1 MGANH
6 DDECPCSTPSRSGDQ
21 EEPEEGVIPEATAGG
36 ELLLLG
42 ALQASVQGYFGFG
55 GSTTVS
61 ENPID
66 NTVKRFETIVGNFTA
81 SPSIDNLRE
90 LSVNTSN
97 VVAHVETNATASVPL
112 VDGIYSIL
120 ATLSEVNA
128 TELFDTCTCAWEVNA
143 TAKVFEESAAL
154 AKSLENGTIAGKDV
168 SSSISNKSQFNE
180 TLTNGLLSNGR
191 QVEPHLTQVGL
202 TMLGKLDQH
211 FPVNEDGTR
220 TSILDKTGA
229 SHLFESVVLALAAYG
244 NVTHLV
250 DDAVGILGNATSE
263 SGVSLNDAKAQIES
277 LLETGVESPSRVTS
291 LFEPTINPGIATV
304 KPSGTLTP
312 EEMENSIQVEDSG
325 NPYDRNFEIVFRE
338 EGSTH
343 FRTPK
348 DFFDHFYFNYGKQ
361 SEVELYKSF
370 AAKARDLIFLEKGSQ
385 MIPGMSEMTKWTSD
399 VVKTMIEVFNLAMDQ
414 ALREIGKDFRDP
426 ETLNRSRALVGM
438 TVGMRN
444 ALGNITSADF
454 TGGLSFSVK
463 QSVYFLSQY
472 FTFGTSR
479 AGLNVLSFVAN
490 SSEVS
495 AEYSYAL
502 AEGDAS
508 VYKEGLPISEGEIPL
523 DPYRT
528 DEYAEMAPRDMRH
541 FAERDF
547 APQFAKDRD
556 SILSSQDCRSDE
568 FTDVIDAANRYTTLV
583 NLNKYAQ
590 PILDGRPPISRD
602 DAGRV
607 KDLLDDLL
615 RRYRTLGTDSNMRRG
630 YYRAMLSFS
639 YQTMAHFM
647 MYGDIRTPE
656 CSTAFEEAVGNLK
669 TDSTS
674 QQLTKI
680 DTINKYSTFL
690 DKYRSGGGF
699 QSLSRN
705 APRDERIGK
714 LIAGHSPSGGWFSE
728 NGWRPASTLMTQ
740 GLPISIRDSLSYHM
754 SLWGRSIAKLAFR
767 VDYRVEKQTYNSKF
781 HDGILNAYRDTFSRE
796 VCDKPAHG
804 YTTFGLPD
812 PENDSGRWNA
822 NFSSFAG
829 ITGYT
834 RDFKPVKGNENLEV
848 DPNTAL
854 GSSEPWSPYDIAN
867 AMAAVG
873 TVGAA
878 AGLAAIR
885 RPRPTTS
892 GVDKSVR
899 PVPTGGIED
908 YLPDYLFDENGE
920 YTKAFY
926 VGVATVMTGIANSI
940 GATATLER
948 ATIGIGSQIL
958 KPLVLTAAVDSFAIS
973 VINGNPMIYK
983 ETLKDAVLQVWNDVF
998 GPLVS
1003 VGAVVGPTHEHVV
1016 ILISSATILYKVITL
1031 TAPSTEHIDSFD
1043 NFVKYGGFGACA
1055 KLITPF
1061 LWFTG
1066 TSMLGYPTETNDAN
1080 DMMRAWFMWVSVW
1093 VGSTAVRAALAANNQ
1108 LRAGTVAEI
1117 KNGDRTIAFGVEH
1130 SLGWWNSF
1138 RKTYY
1143 QYPDIGRLFIFESG
1157 VIPLAAG
1164 MTSFFKLWNFS
1175 FLGEEME
1182 KLGYPGY
1189 AVGLAAMY
1197 ISIFVSDM
1205 VSRKSDERTA
1215 KTALELAVSRSL
1227 RSYSEPPGRQ
1237 GSGGRVPRSRSVD
1250 FTDSIVFN
1258 LLSGQEGYITPR
1270 GIDILHSVF
1279 SSQKIEFYY
1288 DDGQGLGGNRGAFN
1302 AHRRFPKGDEVLYI
1316 YYKFERDGR
1325 PPIVDY
1331 FFDGS
1336 TKRLPSELRPWM
1348 DLLFAQGGNIVSAAS
1363 RFAGRSAQRP
1373 FNFAKGTAEF
1383 LKTTVRAT
1391 GEARTTSTRITG
1403 GPNPASVDTVTTRDT
1418 GFDTT
1423 PLEMLFGFGGL
1434 TGAVAYPQIAG
1445 KALEGLVTGG
1455 LNWYQDTQIRNEA
1468 LKSAEVL
1475 FFECFVPL
1483 FVNCIVVLLQH
1494 MNETKS
1500 LRAKPSG
1507 QLSVTN
1513 FSPIRPPGGTDRADA
1528 GPGRPRGALIPIDAT
1543 AREEIFP
1550 NQRLNLALAEN
1561 YINRYDFGKRIIPDA
1576 QAKGENQ
1583 FHRDDIR
1590 VFLDPD
1596 VAQRYGTQPGQEEHF
1611 VPVPDQTF
1619 SWPEGRG
1626 LGQLQPGLLILCNS
1640 SVTSIEDAL
1649 KRAVNAI
1656 P

>member
-21 EEPEEGVIPEATAGG
+21 EEPEEGIIPEATAGG

-42 ALQASVQGYFGFG
+42 ALQASVQGFGLNWAG

-66 NTVKRFETIVGNFTA
+66 NTVKRFETILGNFKA

-90 LSVNTSN
+90 ISVNTSN
-97 VVAHVETNATASVPL
+97 VVAHVETNETASVPL

-120 ATLSEVNA
+120 ATLSEANA
-128 TELFDTCTCAWEVNA
+128 TELFNTCTCAWEVNA

-168 SSSISNKSQFNE
+168 RTSISNSSQFNE

-191 QVEPHLTQVGL
+191 QVGPHLTQVGV
-202 TMLGKLDQH
+202 TMLRKLEQH

-263 SGVSLNDAKAQIES
+263 SGISLNDAKAQIES
-277 LLETGVESPSRVTS
+277 LLETSVESPSRVTT

-304 KPSGTLTP
+304 KASGTLTP
-312 EEMENSIQVEDSG
+312 EEMENSIQVEDSD
-325 NPYDRNFEIVFRE
+325 NPYDSNFEIVFRE
-338 EGSTH
+338 EVSRH
-343 FRTPK
+343 FRTPATFREYFHGYFGRHSDVK
-348 DFFDHFYFNYGKQ
+348 LYRYFGDKAWKLFFQGSGPFNITRNMK
-361 SEVELYKSF
+361 
-370 AAKARDLIFLEKGSQ
+370 
-385 MIPGMSEMTKWTSD
+385 KWTSD
-399 VVKTMIEVFNLAMDQ
+399 IVKTMIEVFNSAMDQ
-414 ALREIGKDFRDP
+414 ALRDIGKELGDS
-426 ETLNRSRALVGM
+426 ETLNQSRALVGM

-523 DPYRT
+523 DPYRA
-528 DEYAEMAPRDMRH
+528 DEYAEMAPRGMRH

-556 SILSSQDCRSDE
+556 SIISCQDCRSAE
-568 FTDVIDAANRYTTLV
+568 FTDVVDAANRYTKLV

-607 KDLLDDLL
+607 KKLLDDLL
-615 RRYRTLGTDSNMRRG
+615 ERYGKLVPDSNMKRG

-639 YQTMAHFM
+639 YQSMAHFM

-656 CSTAFEEAVGNLK
+656 CRDAFANAVRNLK
-669 TDSTS
+669 TDSTR
-674 QQLTKI
+674 QQLTQI
-680 DTINKYSTFL
+680 DTIKGYSTFL
-690 DKYRSGGGF
+690 ENYRSGGGF

-714 LIAGHSPSGGWFSE
+714 LIAGHSPSGGWFSK

-740 GLPISIRDSLSYHM
+740 GLPISIGDSLSYHM

-767 VDYRVEKQTYNSKF
+767 MDYRVEKKTYNPEF
-781 HDGILNAYRDTFSRE
+781 HNGVLNAYRDTFSRE

-812 PENDSGRWNA
+812 PENDSGRWKA
-822 NFSSFAG
+822 NFLSFAK
-829 ITGYT
+829 ITGYP
-834 RDFKPVKGNENLEV
+834 RDFKPVKGNENLDV

-854 GSSEPWSPYDIAN
+854 GSSEPWSPYDITN
-867 AMAAVG
+867 AMAAAG

-920 YTKAFY
+920 FTKAFY

-973 VINGNPMIYK
+973 VINGYPMIYK
-983 ETLKDAVLQVWNDVF
+983 ETLTDAVLQVWKDVF

-1080 DMMRAWFMWVSVW
+1080 YMMRAWFMWVSVW
-1093 VGSTAVRAALAANNQ
+1093 VGSTAVQAALAANNQ

-1258 LLSGQEGYITPR
+1258 LLSGPEGYITPK

-1288 DDGQGLGGNRGAFN
+1288 DDGQGLGGNRGAFD

-1336 TKRLPSELRPWM
+1336 TKRLPSDLMPWM
-1348 DLLFAQGGNIVSAAS
+1348 NLLFAQGGNIVSAAS

-1383 LKTTVRAT
+1383 LRTTVRAT

-1403 GPNPASVDTVTTRDT
+1403 GANPGSVDTVTTRDT

-1423 PLEMLFGFGGL
+1423 PFEMLFGVAGL
-1434 TGAVAYPQIAG
+1434 SGAVAYPQIAG

-1500 LRAKPSG
+1500 LRSKPSG
-1507 QLSVTN
+1507 QFSVTN

-1528 GPGRPRGALIPIDAT
+1528 GPGRPRGALIPIDAD

-1550 NQRLNLALAEN
+1550 GQVLNLAAAET
-1561 YINRYDFGKRIIPDA
+1561 YINRYDFGKRIVPDV

-1596 VAQRYGTQPGQEEHF
+1596 TAQRYRTQPGQEEHF
-1611 VPVPDQTF
+1611 VRPPDQTF

-1626 LGQLQPGLLILCNS
+1626 VGQLEPGLLILCDS
-1640 SVTSIEDAL
+1640 SVTFIKDAL
-1649 KRAVNAI
+1649 KRAVNAN